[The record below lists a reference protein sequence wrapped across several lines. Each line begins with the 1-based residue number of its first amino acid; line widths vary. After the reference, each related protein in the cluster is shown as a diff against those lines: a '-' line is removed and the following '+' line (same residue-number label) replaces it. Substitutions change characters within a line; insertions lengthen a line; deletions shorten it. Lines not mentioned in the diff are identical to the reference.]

1 MNITKEQVEEL
12 LPQTVKDTDVLSD
25 DAKNMFAV
33 LLNSLQVSKGAEET
47 GVLIKNTDALSRYV
61 GWRFERMM
69 KAVRELEMHGLITR
83 IPGKLRTNGEPSI
96 ATKFIFNWEVIDKPI
111 VRKTHD
117 DLFAKFRHMKTSGNT
132 NGNCNNNGNS
142 NDNIN
147 EKVII
152 NYKANSSEN
161 SNVNENSNLS
171 INDKDKLE
179 DEKEQFEMERFMV
192 EEYIKQKA
200 NGKKYS
206 EITSLTIPIYNW
218 IEGEFPKNSK
228 RLKNIANSRLNSLKR
243 DSFDSV
249 PSTTPVISEYEANL
263 PF

>member
-1 MNITKEQVEEL
+1 MNISKEQVDEL
-12 LPQTVKDTDVLSD
+12 LPQTVKDTDVLSE

-33 LLNSLQVSKGAEET
+33 LLNSLLVSKGAEDT
-47 GVLIKNTDALSRYV
+47 GVLIKATDELRKYV

-69 KAVRELEMHGLITR
+69 NAIRELEKYELITR
-83 IPGKLRTNGEPSI
+83 IPGKKRVEGESSV
-96 ATKFIFNWEVIDKPI
+96 ATKFIFNWDIIEKPI
-111 VRKTHD
+111 VKKTHD
-117 DLFAKFRHMKTSGNT
+117 DLFAKFKMMKTSGNT
-132 NGNCNNNGNS
+132 NGNCNSNGNS

-218 IEGEFPKNSK
+218 IESEFPKNSK